1 MFKHK
6 TDHSTS
12 RKLLSSMPLARSVSP
27 CLHFSRTI
35 PFYHSRRLGLGENQA
50 GMAET
55 LTQLHGLPL
64 VRTQGPGLT
73 STWDSPISGFLEHW
87 LDVDEAGLTHRLGI
101 SAQR

>member
-1 MFKHK
+1 
-6 TDHSTS
+6 
-12 RKLLSSMPLARSVSP
+12 
-27 CLHFSRTI
+27 
-35 PFYHSRRLGLGENQA
+35 
-50 GMAET
+50 MAET
-55 LTQLHGLPL
+55 LTQLQGLPL